1 MNLSI
6 YLVIQEN
13 TQDSKEMNIDI
24 GSTTLDLTIESLKPN
39 TLYKISFR
47 IKWKKGCKNDKLDLG
62 PLT

>member
-1 MNLSI
+1 
-6 YLVIQEN
+6 
-13 TQDSKEMNIDI
+13 MNIDI
-24 GSTTLDLTIESLKPN
+24 GSTTSDLTIESLKPN